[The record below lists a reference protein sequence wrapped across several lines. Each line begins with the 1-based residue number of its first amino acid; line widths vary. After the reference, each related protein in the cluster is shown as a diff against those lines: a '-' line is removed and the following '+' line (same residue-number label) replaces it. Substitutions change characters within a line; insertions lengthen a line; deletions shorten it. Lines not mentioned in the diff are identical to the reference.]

1 MRMIQFNKMPT
12 RMVEHNA
19 VTFGRMVATLLQHS
33 GRATYSALAA
43 AATGHEHGDKSCTE
57 PEQFVDYCLRRGWLA
72 EQETE

>member
-1 MRMIQFNKMPT
+1 MRMIQFKKMQI

-19 VTFGRMVATLLQHS
+19 ETFGRMVGTLLQHS

-43 AATGHEHGDKSCTE
+43 ATGHEQGDKRCTE

-72 EQETE
+72 EQGTE